1 MWVSLGEGRE
11 ECDELFWSP
20 VPFMAMDVKE
30 PKNPRYTLFVW
41 GRGDLVL
48 HKPCGVTETFGSEA

>member
-1 MWVSLGEGRE
+1 MSLGEGRE

-20 VPFMAMDVKE
+20 VPFMAMGVKE

-41 GRGDLVL
+41 GKKILFCTNHVVSL
-48 HKPCGVTETFGSEA
+48 KHSALKLKM